1 MKRSSYSTLWGYGEK
16 RATADFSPFK
26 TDDEARAFRDAL
38 YYAMKKRGVKVR
50 RSTLKGQMRQY
61 WGWGSLCGHVCNV
74 YELEYGAS

>member
-16 RATADFSPFK
+16 RATAEYSPFQ

-61 WGWGSLCGHVCNV
+61 WGWGAPCGHVCSV
-74 YELEYGAS
+74 YELAYDAS